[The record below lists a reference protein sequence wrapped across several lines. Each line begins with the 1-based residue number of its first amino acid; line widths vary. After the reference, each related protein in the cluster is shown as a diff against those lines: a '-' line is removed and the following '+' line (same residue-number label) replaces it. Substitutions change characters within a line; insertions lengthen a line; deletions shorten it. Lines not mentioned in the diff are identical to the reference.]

1 MKISVKVIAFI
12 TILFFESGVAV
23 WSADGCCKDHLIKVT
38 GQSEIKVVPDEV
50 ILSLGVETWNKELIS
65 GKNENDKIIDQI
77 IGVVK
82 AQGIEAK
89 YCQTDLMR
97 IQPRY
102 KKEYEKEVF
111 LGYFVTRRLVI
122 TVKDL
127 SKFSSVLTSSLQAGA
142 THVHGIDLRTTE
154 LRKYRD
160 QARSLACKAAEEKAK
175 SMANDLGR
183 KLSGV
188 HEIIENS
195 GGYNASTRRY
205 AGLSQNVSTVPG
217 GGFGEAHEP
226 ETFSPG
232 LISVQSYV
240 TVTFLLE

>member
-1 MKISVKVIAFI
+1 MRIVIKLFLLI
-12 TILFFESGVAV
+12 TILALISTVSDV
-23 WSADGCCKDHLIKVT
+23 SADECCKDHLIKVT
-38 GQSEIKVVPDEV
+38 GQSEIKVAPDEV

-77 IGVVK
+77 ISIAK
-82 AQGIEAK
+82 AQGIQAK

-122 TVKDL
+122 TVRDL

-160 QARSLACKAAEEKAK
+160 QARSLACKAAQEKAK

-188 HEIIENS
+188 HEII
-195 GGYNASTRRY
+195 
-205 AGLSQNVSTVPG
+205 
-217 GGFGEAHEP
+217 
-226 ETFSPG
+226 
-232 LISVQSYV
+232 
-240 TVTFLLE
+240 